1 MNWNR
6 SSQTHSTTS
15 KGYKSKK
22 FKRKGQWPPLKIQ
35 FEEGQRAFYLGKLKN
50 PYNINNIRNKEWERG
65 FNFAYFNNQKRREKK

>member
-1 MNWNR
+1 MRQRHKKGKR
-6 SSQTHSTTS
+6 SNSA
-15 KGYKSKK
+15 
-22 FKRKGQWPPLKIQ
+22 PLKIQ